1 MKAPVCSLNTP
12 VATQQ
17 RTPPTGSKKAQST
30 EEYFT
35 QVAREGGV
43 LNTAQQLEI
52 GLQKDFV
59 TGVSNMASA
68 VPVLGNYN
76 RVESAMATLLGWKRW
91 LWQSVSQGTDAGLA
105 REALFERSMQA
116 SEMVR
121 MLAIQKSL
129 PDIQKL
135 YTTLVNSATN
145 VPATRLQELLH
156 DQIIV
161 GNANK
166 LLNVVDSPL
175 VLERLH
181 QRYMK
186 HQANLDEIGLSPAIK
201 QQLED
206 LSVRISNTFDETR
219 YAAGQSGFAIDSI
232 ENGGYFPIRVTE
244 EFGKLLDKS
253 GEQWLSGFKPL
264 KEVMQRQRRTN
275 MPVVVDLDHMTTLLQ
290 SKLLN
295 RELGGESLAAMGE
308 QELKIV
314 GEQAAKAQ
322 DTIAEIRVSQRAA
335 QAKATEEATK
345 SLAYKQKL
353 AQARARDLLEARN
366 RAVLAKE
373 SANLKKAVLT
383 PDERKATLAARE
395 AELGK
400 RTQAT
405 LDDISSKW
413 DARAARKQ
421 EQLEA
426 KYAKETEKK
435 VARAEA
441 EVEATRVAQDKA
453 KVKAMQDATKELSDK
468 QRQAMESTRQVME
481 ARAKTE
487 LTKEQGNLKLSSYT
501 GDERKAILA
510 AKREELAKVT
520 KDAVD
525 VVAAKWEKRIQDSYN
540 RVEERFAKETERL
553 VAKATEEVDAV
564 KAASATELAKAKEA
578 ATKLYVDRQK
588 QAVAKAKDLLDAK
601 AKTTLTKEGA
611 ALKTKTYSPAERK
624 AALDAKKAELDA
636 RTQSTLADI
645 TTVWEE
651 RAKRKAQQLD
661 TAFAKETDTLVE
673 RSLRSQSKEV
683 QSVLEFEKAKLRLLE
698 INANPGELSAFLSS
712 NFSEGQLKRLFEGGF
727 LAQMPAMSDE
737 LLEFYRGLDLG
748 VRGLSDAI
756 IMNPVEAIR
765 GYADELAKAA
775 GEQMMFKTAFDMG
788 AEAGWVK
795 AAITP
800 EEAANYIKV
809 GNNPM
814 LAKYLPNSGLTAEV
828 SDLWIHKTA
837 AGQLDALMKINTSP
851 AELNSA
857 AQSFNMFTSF
867 TRKSLITQG
876 GLGYVKRV
884 FVQNIISLYASTG
897 SLAQLPFA
905 IVDTMR
911 AMSNLSV
918 GDNAAKVFKI
928 GNTSYS
934 VPELM
939 REVALRRGGYTAES
953 MNDPRNLTEALFTT
967 YGKEARERA
976 NHFNAVYANKY
987 GEPMTGNV
995 SKFTQGVGDA
1005 FNKAYGFMAF
1015 ANATLD
1021 NAARWAAVRELAST
1035 GKYDNLDTLLREL
1048 DTYFSINAD
1057 GGSIGKALGSS
1068 YMPFAQFAINAPGA
1082 ALRHAINHPWRTAN
1096 VMQLYSQASQSNSL
1110 TEAELPPWMRESKD
1124 YFFSAYRDP
1133 ETGKH
1138 GVVMPQNVDFML
1150 DSYTWMTSLARDLAG
1165 SPQSVTDY
1173 ISQESNPAA
1182 KVQKAFADI
1191 ISKNYLA
1198 NAGLALMGID
1208 PKSLKPFDNSA
1219 PADTLLGVS
1228 TPIGIRTM
1236 ITNLVPIIRKLD
1248 QSLPASIVGR
1258 APTKTELVGGVK
1270 TFADPGVPS
1279 IFGNTPTTGGNRS
1292 QKNMPA
1298 LATLF
1303 EGLTGITV
1311 TEIDP
1316 QQNVISTYKDFNTK
1330 LKEIHTN
1337 RMELYRKLVL
1347 TNAAPTSAE
1356 YQRFD
1361 HLKQLEIV
1369 LGTNKARIDLLA
1381 ARKGLTSPVLYEQL
1395 QGNFNELLTMPID
1408 NDTQQ
1413 QMLQILQE
1421 NPNE

>member
-12 VATQQ
+12 VATEQ
-17 RTPPTGSKKAQST
+17 RVPPTGSKKAQST
-30 EEYFT
+30 EEYFA
-35 QVAREGGV
+35 QVAKEGGV

-76 RVESAMATLLGWKRW
+76 RVESALATLLGWKRW
-91 LWQSVSQGTDAGLA
+91 LWQSVSQGTDAGLV

-161 GNANK
+161 GNAGK

-175 VLERLH
+175 VMERLH

-186 HQANLDEIGLSPAIK
+186 HQANLDDIGLSPAVK

-206 LSVRISNTFDETR
+206 LSIKISNTFDETR
-219 YAAGQSGFAIDSI
+219 YAAGQAGFAIDSI

-244 EFGKLLDKS
+244 EFSKLLDKS

-264 KEVMQRQRRTN
+264 KEIMQRQRRTN

-322 DTIAEIRVSQRAA
+322 DTIAEIRVNQRAA
-335 QAKATEEATK
+335 QTKATEAATK

-353 AQARARDLLEARN
+353 A
-366 RAVLAKE
+366 
-373 SANLKKAVLT
+373 
-383 PDERKATLAARE
+383 
-395 AELGK
+395 
-400 RTQAT
+400 
-405 LDDISSKW
+405 
-413 DARAARKQ
+413 
-421 EQLEA
+421 
-426 KYAKETEKK
+426 
-435 VARAEA
+435 
-441 EVEATRVAQDKA
+441 
-453 KVKAMQDATKELSDK
+453 LS
-468 QRQAMESTRQVME
+468 R
-481 ARAKTE
+481 
-487 LTKEQGNLKLSSYT
+487 
-501 GDERKAILA
+501 
-510 AKREELAKVT
+510 
-520 KDAVD
+520 
-525 VVAAKWEKRIQDSYN
+525 
-540 RVEERFAKETERL
+540 
-553 VAKATEEVDAV
+553 
-564 KAASATELAKAKEA
+564 
-578 ATKLYVDRQK
+578 
-588 QAVAKAKDLLDAK
+588 AKDLLE
-601 AKTTLTKEGA
+601 TRNRVVLQKEAGE
-611 ALKTKTYSPAERK
+611 LKLQSYKPAERK
-624 AALDAKKAELDA
+624 AVLAAKKAELATRTDA
-636 RTQSTLADI
+636 ALADI
-645 TTVWEE
+645 TTKWED
-651 RAKRKAQQLD
+651 RISRKSQQLD
-661 TAFAKETDTLVE
+661 SAFAKETDELVE

-683 QSVLEFEKAKLRLLE
+683 QNVLEFEKAKLRLLE

-756 IMNPVEAIR
+756 IMNPVEALR

-788 AEAGWVK
+788 AQAGWVK

-800 EEAANYIKV
+800 EDAANYIKV

-814 LAKYLPNSGLTAEV
+814 LAKYLPGSGLAAEV
-828 SDLWIHKTA
+828 SDLWIHRTA

-857 AQSFNMFTSF
+857 AQSYQMFTSF
-867 TRKSLITQG
+867 MRKGLIVQG
-876 GLGYVKRV
+876 LDGYVKRV
-884 FVQNIISLYASTG
+884 FVQNVISLYASTG

-905 IVDTMR
+905 MVDVFR
-911 AMSNLSV
+911 AMVRKEWSV
-918 GDNAAKVFKI
+918 GSESAKVFKI
-928 GNTSYS
+928 GNASYS

-939 REVALRRGGYTAES
+939 REVAMRRGGYAADS
-953 MNDPRNLTEALFTT
+953 MNDPRNFVEQAFTT
-967 YGKEARERA
+967 FSKEAQERA
-976 NHFNAVYANKY
+976 KHFNAVYTQKY
-987 GEPMTGNV
+987 GEPLVGKV
-995 SKFTQGVGDA
+995 GQVKQGAGDA
-1005 FNKAYGFMAF
+1005 FNKAYGVMAF
-1015 ANATLD
+1015 FNAALD
-1021 NAARWAAVRELAST
+1021 NAARWAAVRELASS

-1236 ITNLVPIIRKLD
+1236 ITNLVPMIRKLD
-1248 QSLPASIVGR
+1248 QSLPSQLVGR
-1258 APTKTELVGGVK
+1258 APTKTDLIGGVK

-1279 IFGNTPTTGGNRS
+1279 IFGNTPHIWWS
-1292 QKNMPA
+1292 
-1298 LATLF
+1298 AT
-1303 EGLTGITV
+1303 
-1311 TEIDP
+1311 
-1316 QQNVISTYKDFNTK
+1316 
-1330 LKEIHTN
+1330 
-1337 RMELYRKLVL
+1337 
-1347 TNAAPTSAE
+1347 
-1356 YQRFD
+1356 
-1361 HLKQLEIV
+1361 
-1369 LGTNKARIDLLA
+1369 
-1381 ARKGLTSPVLYEQL
+1381 
-1395 QGNFNELLTMPID
+1395 
-1408 NDTQQ
+1408 
-1413 QMLQILQE
+1413 
-1421 NPNE
+1421 